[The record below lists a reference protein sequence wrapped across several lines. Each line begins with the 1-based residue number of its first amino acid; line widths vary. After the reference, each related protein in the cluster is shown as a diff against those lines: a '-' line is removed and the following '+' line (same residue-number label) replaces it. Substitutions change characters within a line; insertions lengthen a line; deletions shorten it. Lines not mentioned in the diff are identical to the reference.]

1 MPDAFFFR
9 VRIVPSAVLMASL
22 LLLTAVSCQSGGA
35 DSGGGSD
42 SDSSG
47 EFREDQP
54 QFPEPGD
61 DPFFFEEAAS
71 QIAFR
76 VLITRGNYQ
85 VRQIGSRAGIS
96 RREDPL
102 GDREQMQFF
111 TTQLQEIDFVDMLLS
126 GRIQIRLSP
135 LSGQIEHI
143 AYVNGETPRTWQASK
158 YFQDDVSRFRFYA
171 PSGGLPTRRFEA
183 QYLWRIDKRAG
194 ISVEENRKRAVEWLK
209 KQTR

>member
-1 MPDAFFFR
+1 MPSHALISRLRARSLFAF
-9 VRIVPSAVLMASL
+9 AAL
-22 LLLTAVSCQSGGA
+22 LVALNIAACKSGG
-35 DSGGGSD
+35 SGTGGTGEST
-42 SDSSG
+42 G

-54 QFPEPGD
+54 EYPESGD
-61 DPFFFEEAAS
+61 DAFFFSEGPG

-85 VRQIGSRAGIS
+85 VRQINSRAGIS

-111 TTQLQEIDFVDMLLS
+111 TTQLQEIDFVNMELT

-143 AYVNGETPRTWQASK
+143 AYVNGETPKTWQASK

-171 PSGGLPTRRFEA
+171 PSGGLPTRRFEV

-194 ISVEENRKRAVEWLK
+194 LSDEENRRRAVEWLK